1 MVDPMETSPRRR
13 ERVFG
18 TLAGKLVGI
27 LVTFLVAALAVIG
40 FTLLQ
45 SWTLEG
51 GAAAINDIGSERM
64 RTYRIVY
71 LLSEY
76 ARGPRDE
83 ATAREVRATVL
94 AFETALTGVRRGDP
108 ARPLFLPRG
117 REIAERM
124 DAVEQSWQQSI
135 RPAIQAALAGG
146 GEPAL
151 QRLRHDVDP
160 FVGRIDALV
169 RAIETHNAEG
179 TNVLRNLQMG
189 LVALAIVGTVG
200 MIYLMFLLV
209 IRPVSVLV
217 EGIGRLQAED
227 FSARVPEETRDEFG
241 ALARAFNSMAMH
253 LQSVYATLEARV
265 RDKTQRLEDK
275 NRELATLYEVTVALN
290 EGSGREALCRAFL
303 APIIEAFSAAGGS
316 VRLRHAEAHGLH
328 MFVSEGLPAELIEA
342 ETCEHATACFCGRAD
357 EQNRSIVGAVAP
369 DGRPCA
375 RVGLPGVIAIPIRFN
390 RKVLGIFNLFFHEVA
405 PVDSKARRL
414 LEMLGQHLGA
424 ALENERLQSK
434 ERELAVSEERGL
446 IAREL
451 HDSIAQSLAF
461 LNLQTQ
467 MLDTSLA
474 RGDLPAARDEVRQI
488 RVGVQESYDDVRELL
503 VHFRARVRDADLSS
517 ALRQSVERFEAQTGI
532 ATRFEESGA
541 GIDPP
546 AEAQLQLLHV
556 VQEALSN
563 IRKHARAQHVTVSLE
578 RGAVCRFRVRDDGVG
593 FDPAKGD
600 SSGNHVGLHIMR
612 ERTHRIGASVDVRS
626 APGEGTEVSISLPL
640 APGLA
645 ARDADA
651 SGAADVSAAGS
662 TTSVAVAS

>member
-1 MVDPMETSPRRR
+1 MELSTLRR

-40 FTLLQ
+40 STLLQ

-71 LLSEY
+71 LLAEY

-83 ATAREVRATVL
+83 ATARDVRATVA
-94 AFETALTGVRRGDP
+94 AFEASLAGVRRGDP
-108 ARPLFLPRG
+108 ARPLFLPRS
-117 REIAERM
+117 REIADRM
-124 DAVEQSWQQSI
+124 DAVEQTWAQRI
-135 RPAIQAALAGG
+135 RPAVEGALAGG

-151 QRLRHDVDP
+151 ARLRREVDG
-160 FVGRIDALV
+160 FVARIDDLV
-169 RAIETHNAEG
+169 RAIETHNAEA
-179 TNVLRNLQMG
+179 TSVLRNLQMG
-189 LVALAIVGTVG
+189 LIALAVIGTVA
-200 MIYLMFLLV
+200 MIYLLFLLV

-217 EGIGRLQAED
+217 EGIGRIQAED

-241 ALARAFNSMAMH
+241 VLARAFNAMAMH

-265 RDKTQRLEDK
+265 REKTQRLEEK

-290 EGSGREALCRAFL
+290 EGTGREALCRAFL
-303 APIIEAFSAAGGS
+303 APIIPAFSAVGGS
-316 VRLRHAEAHGLH
+316 VRLRHAEEHGIH

-342 ETCEHATACFCGRAD
+342 ETCEHAASCFCGRAD
-357 EQNRSIVGAVAP
+357 EQNRSIVGATAP
-369 DGRPCA
+369 EGRPCA
-375 RVGLPGVIAIPIRFN
+375 RVGLPGVIAIPIRVN
-390 RKVLGIFNLFFHEVA
+390 RKVIGIFNLFFAEPA
-405 PVDSKARRL
+405 PIDFRARRL

-461 LNLQTQ
+461 LNLQAQ

-474 RGDLPAARDEVRQI
+474 RGDLPAARDEVKQI

-517 ALRQSVERFEAQTGI
+517 ALRQSVERFEGQTGI
-532 ATRFEESGA
+532 ETRFEESGA

-546 AEAQLQLLHV
+546 PEAQLQLLHV

-563 IRKHARAQHVTVSLE
+563 IRKHARARHATVSLE
-578 RGAVCRFRVRDDGVG
+578 RGPVCRFRVRDDGVG
-593 FDPAKGD
+593 FDPDDGD
-600 SSGNHVGLHIMR
+600 TTGNHVGLHIMR
-612 ERTHRIGASVDVRS
+612 ERAHRIGATVEVRS
-626 APGEGTEVSISLPL
+626 SPGRGTEVSIALPL
-640 APGLA
+640 APG
-645 ARDADA
+645 
-651 SGAADVSAAGS
+651 GAQPGETAPPN
-662 TTSVAVAS
+662 VAVAS